1 MGHRQQEGVGSRA
14 ALFRLISYCNP
25 RICKGKGHWSSDV
38 RTHPTLL
45 VSSPVHLGHGA
56 RVQGRATVEMQIK
69 LKEARMEG
77 VTGGQLKIVVDGY
90 NAPVTGGNFVD
101 LVQRGFYNNME
112 IQRADGFVVQTG
124 DPGPPVR
131 LAASDSVISAP
142 TWECI
147 WFPGQSLAAC
157 PGLSDGGVDLCCLHH
172 AYAFCRC
179 PSWLCSAM
187 LCLCMLDHRI

>member
-1 MGHRQQEGVGSRA
+1 MHIKLEEARQEGV
-14 ALFRLISYCNP
+14 
-25 RICKGKGHWSSDV
+25 
-38 RTHPTLL
+38 
-45 VSSPVHLGHGA
+45 HGTA
-56 RVQGRATVEMQIK
+56 HDSAEGREAPAQGRATVEMQIK

-131 LAASDSVISAP
+131 AAARQISLSVWYS
-142 TWECI
+142 
-147 WFPGQSLAAC
+147 
-157 PGLSDGGVDLCCLHH
+157 V
-172 AYAFCRC
+172 
-179 PSWLCSAM
+179 
-187 LCLCMLDHRI
+187 